1 MYGHLLS
8 IIDTQSFL
16 KLTEQPKS
24 GFIKKGQFY
33 VLTCNANGSGILMYS
48 WEHKILRKWTPVGR
62 YGAEYCT
69 SSPGRY
75 RCRVKNEA
83 GSIVSEVAF
92 IKYYSECMYSLNY
105 NV

>member
-1 MYGHLLS
+1 MCDHLLS

-33 VLTCNANGSGILMYS
+33 VLTCNANGSGTLMYS
-48 WEHKILRKWTPVGR
+48 WERKVSGKWSPVGR
-62 YGAEYCT
+62 YGAAYNI

-83 GSIVSEVAF
+83 GSIISEVAF
-92 IKYYSECMYSLNY
+92 IKYYSECMQS
-105 NV
+105 